1 MTTQPLRTP
10 QHTDTAPRTGTA
22 PDADAAPPAVA
33 ASRAGHAPAAG
44 RIRRKARATVRGR
57 RTWAAAAASVAALL
71 AAALGTPAAA
81 QAAPAG
87 HGGHHHPA
95 QPPQTIDAQ
104 AHELYPESITW
115 DPTRHAFLVGSA
127 RQGNV
132 SVVGLDGT
140 VKELTPSLGL
150 VSTLGIK
157 VDVPRNRIVVVYT
170 DYWVR
175 RLMQVDQPPTSGVA
189 IINLRTGKLERKIDT
204 GVGRPDNFANDL
216 AVDERTGTI
225 YVTDSVSD
233 SLQQIDLRG
242 RVSVLL
248 TDDRFSDDSIGLN
261 GIEWS
266 PGGYLLVSR
275 HDTGAVFKIPL
286 TRHPAA
292 RLVQVPVSMRGV
304 DGLVLEPDGRLLAVQ
319 NTLGALHGIPG
330 GIDAVTELATSD
342 GWRTSRVVHQTDPW
356 PVEGP
361 TTVAIGGPAPYVLSG
376 RLAVLMTQSG
386 TTDEFWLERLD
397 F

>member
-1 MTTQPLRTP
+1 MTARHLKPTQHATDAPHDERLRRPVSTP
-10 QHTDTAPRTGTA
+10 GAGRTPRTGARTA
-22 PDADAAPPAVA
+22 RTRRAWAVA
-33 ASRAGHAPAAG
+33 AAAG
-44 RIRRKARATVRGR
+44 A
-57 RTWAAAAASVAALL
+57 AALL
-71 AAALGTPAAA
+71 AAALG
-81 QAAPAG
+81 APATAQPAPARR
-87 HGGHHHPA
+87 HHPA
-95 QPPQTIDAQ
+95 PPPQSIDAR

-115 DPTRHAFLVGSA
+115 DPTRKAFLVGSA

-189 IINLRTGKLERKIDT
+189 VINLRTGRLEKRIDT
-204 GVGRPDNFANDL
+204 AQGRPDNFANDL
-216 AVDERTGTI
+216 AVDERTGTV

-233 SLQQIDLRG
+233 SLQQIDLKG
-242 RVSVLL
+242 RVRVLL

-266 PGGYLLVSR
+266 PGGYLLASR

-286 TRHPAA
+286 TRHPVAK
-292 RLVQVPVSMRGV
+292 LVDVPVSMRGV

-342 GWRTSRVVHQTDPW
+342 GWRTSRVVRQTDPW
-356 PVEGP
+356 PVAGP

-376 RLAVLMTQSG
+376 RLATLMTQSG
-386 TTDEFWLERLD
+386 VTDDFWLERLE